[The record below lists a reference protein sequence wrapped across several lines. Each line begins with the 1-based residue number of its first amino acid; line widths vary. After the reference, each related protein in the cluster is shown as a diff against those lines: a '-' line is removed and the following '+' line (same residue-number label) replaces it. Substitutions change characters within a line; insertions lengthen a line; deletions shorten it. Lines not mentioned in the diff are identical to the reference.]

1 MAIVKNIK
9 KDEPLK
15 LIPWL
20 DEAGEIEKQDKEE
33 AVKEYKKI
41 AAIYPLNEK
50 VYDRLMILYRQLK
63 TPKEELL
70 WINKAIR
77 TFEEKFKAATVKPSA
92 KIASISKSLIRSMG
106 LADKKG
112 KSYYLPQP
120 IARWTRRKELL
131 EKKQKAR

>member
-15 LIPWL
+15 LVPWL
-20 DEAGEIEKQDKEE
+20 EEAAEMEKQDKEE
-33 AVKEYKKI
+33 AVKEYRKI
-41 AAIYPLNEK
+41 ASAYPLNEK

-63 TPKEELL
+63 MPRDELI
-70 WINKAIR
+70 WIDKAIR
-77 TFEEKFKAATVKPSA
+77 VFEEKFNSAAPKHSPKV
-92 KIASISKSLIRSMG
+92 ASLSKSLIRSMG

-131 EKKQKAR
+131 QKKQKA

>member
-1 MAIVKNIK
+1 MAVVKNIK

-20 DEAGEIEKQDKEE
+20 DEAVETEKRDKEE

-41 AAIYPLNEK
+41 VAVYPLNEK

-63 TPKEELL
+63 MPKDELF

-77 TFEEKFKAATVKPSA
+77 TFEEKFNTTTVKHSA

-112 KSYYLPQP
+112 KAYYLPQP

-131 EKKQKAR
+131 EKKQKSI

>member
-20 DEAGEIEKQDKEE
+20 GEASELEKQDKEE

-41 AAIYPLNEK
+41 AAAYPLNEK

-63 TPKEELL
+63 MPKEESF

-77 TFEEKFKAATVKPSA
+77 TFEEKFKTTTVRPSA
-92 KIASISKSLIRSMG
+92 KVASISKSLIRSMG

-131 EKKQKAR
+131 EKKQ

>member
-20 DEAGEIEKQDKEE
+20 GEATEMEKQDKEQ
-33 AVKEYKKI
+33 AVKEYVKI
-41 AAIYPLNEK
+41 AEVYPLNEK

-63 TPKEELL
+63 MPKQELL
-70 WINKAIR
+70 WINRAIR
-77 TFEEKFKAATVKPSA
+77 IFDEKFKTRTVKHTG
-92 KIASISKSLIRSMG
+92 KIASISKSLIRSTG

-131 EKKQKAR
+131 EKRQSIR

>member
-1 MAIVKNIK
+1 MAVVKNIK

-20 DEAGEIEKQDKEE
+20 DEAGEKERRDKEE
-33 AVKEYKKI
+33 AIKEYKKI
-41 AAIYPLNEK
+41 AVVYPFNEK

-63 TPKEELL
+63 MPKDELI

-77 TFEEKFKAATVKPSA
+77 MFEEKFKTSALKPSA
-92 KIASISKSLIRSMG
+92 KVASISRSLIRSIG

-131 EKKQKAR
+131 QKKQQA

>member
-1 MAIVKNIK
+1 MAKVKNIR

-15 LIPWL
+15 LVPWL
-20 DEAGEIEKQDKEE
+20 DEAGDLEKQDKEE
-33 AVKEYKKI
+33 AVNEYKKI
-41 AAIYPLNEK
+41 VAVYPLNEK

-63 TPKEELL
+63 MPKEELW

-77 TFEEKFKAATVKPSA
+77 IFEEKFRAATVQPSA

-131 EKKQKAR
+131 EKKLGS

>member
-9 KDEPLK
+9 KGEPLK

-20 DEAGEIEKQDKEE
+20 NEASEMEKRDREAAIE
-33 AVKEYKKI
+33 EYKKI
-41 AAIYPLNEK
+41 AVAYPLNEK
-50 VYDRLMILYRQLK
+50 VYDRLMILFRQLK
-63 TPKEELL
+63 MNKEELW

-77 TFEEKFKAATVKPSA
+77 IFEENFRNTKVTPAA
-92 KIASISKSLIRSMG
+92 KIASISRSLIRSMG

-112 KSYYLPQP
+112 KAYYLPQP

-131 EKKQKAR
+131 EKKPKP

>member
-1 MAIVKNIK
+1 MARIKNIK

-15 LIPWL
+15 LVPWL
-20 DEAGEIEKQDKEE
+20 DEAGEMEKEDREE
-33 AVKEYKKI
+33 AVNEYKRI
-41 AAIYPLNEK
+41 AAVYPLNEK

-63 TPKEELL
+63 MPKEELF

-77 TFEEKFKAATVKPSA
+77 TFEEKFKAGTSTPSP

-112 KSYYLPQP
+112 KSYYLPEP
-120 IARWTRRKELL
+120 IARWTKRKELL
-131 EKKQKAR
+131 EKKHRS

>member
-20 DEAGEIEKQDKEE
+20 DEAGEMEKQDREE

-41 AAIYPLNEK
+41 AAVYPLNEK

-63 TPKEELL
+63 MPKEELL

-77 TFEEKFKAATVKPSA
+77 TFEEKFKTATSEA
-92 KIASISKSLIRSMG
+92 FCENCIHQQISDSFYGIGR
-106 LADKKG
+106 
-112 KSYYLPQP
+112 
-120 IARWTRRKELL
+120 
-131 EKKQKAR
+131 QKR

>member
-1 MAIVKNIK
+1 MAVVKNIK

-20 DEAGEIEKQDKEE
+20 DEAGEKERRDKEE
-33 AVKEYKKI
+33 AIKEYKKI
-41 AAIYPLNEK
+41 AVVYPFNEK

-63 TPKEELL
+63 MPKDELI

-77 TFEEKFKAATVKPSA
+77 MFEEKFKTSAPKPSA
-92 KIASISKSLIRSMG
+92 KVASISRSLIRSIG

-131 EKKQKAR
+131 QKKQQA

>member
-9 KDEPLK
+9 KNEPLK

-20 DEAGEIEKQDKEE
+20 GEATEMEKQDKEE

-41 AAIYPLNEK
+41 AAVYPLNEK
-50 VYDRLMILYRQLK
+50 VYDLYRQLK
-63 TPKEELL
+63 MPKEELL
-70 WINKAIR
+70 WIHKAIR
-77 TFEEKFKAATVKPSA
+77 TFEEKFKTTTVKPSA

-112 KSYYLPQP
+112 KSNYLPQP

-131 EKKQKAR
+131 EKKQKA

>member
-1 MAIVKNIK
+1 MAVVKNIK

-20 DEAGEIEKQDKEE
+20 DEAGEKERRDKEE
-33 AVKEYKKI
+33 AIKEYKKI
-41 AAIYPLNEK
+41 AVVYPFNEK

-63 TPKEELL
+63 MPKDELI

-77 TFEEKFKAATVKPSA
+77 MFEEKFKTSAPKPSS
-92 KIASISKSLIRSMG
+92 KVASISRSLIRSIG

-131 EKKQKAR
+131 QKKQQA

>member
-1 MAIVKNIK
+1 MARVKNIN

-20 DEAGEIEKQDKEE
+20 GEAGDLEKQDKEE
-33 AVKEYKKI
+33 AVNEYKKI
-41 AAIYPLNEK
+41 ASAYPLNEK

-63 TPKEELL
+63 MPKEELI

-77 TFEEKFKAATVKPSA
+77 IFEEKFKTATVKPSA

-131 EKKQKAR
+131 EKTRKS

>member
-20 DEAGEIEKQDKEE
+20 GEATEIEKQDKEE
-33 AVKEYKKI
+33 AIKEYKKI
-41 AAIYPLNEK
+41 AAAYPTNEK

-63 TPKEELL
+63 MPKEELL

-77 TFEEKFKAATVKPSA
+77 TFEEKFKTASTKHSA
-92 KIASISKSLIRSMG
+92 KVASISKSLIRSMG

-112 KSYYLPQP
+112 RSYYLPQP
-120 IARWTRRKELL
+120 IARWARRKELL
-131 EKKQKAR
+131 EKKQKTR

>member
-1 MAIVKNIK
+1 MARIKNIK

-15 LIPWL
+15 LVPWL
-20 DEAGEIEKQDKEE
+20 DEAGEMEKEDREQ
-33 AVKEYKKI
+33 AVNEYKRI
-41 AAIYPLNEK
+41 AAVYPLNEK

-63 TPKEELL
+63 MPKEELF

-77 TFEEKFKAATVKPSA
+77 TFEEKFKAGMSTPSP

-112 KSYYLPQP
+112 KSYYLPEP
-120 IARWTRRKELL
+120 IARWTKRKELL
-131 EKKQKAR
+131 EKKRRS

>member
-1 MAIVKNIK
+1 MAKVRNIK

-15 LIPWL
+15 LVPWL
-20 DEAGEIEKQDKEE
+20 NEAGELEKQDKNE
-33 AVKEYKKI
+33 AIDEYKKI
-41 AAIYPLNEK
+41 VAVYPLNEK
-50 VYDRLMILYRQLK
+50 AYDRLMILCRQLK
-63 TPKEELL
+63 MTKEEAL

-77 TFEEKFKAATVKPSA
+77 VFEEKFSASASKPNA

-131 EKKQKAR
+131 EKKMKS

>member
-20 DEAGEIEKQDKEE
+20 GEATEIEKQDKEE
-33 AVKEYKKI
+33 AIKEYKKI
-41 AAIYPLNEK
+41 AAAYPTNEK

-63 TPKEELL
+63 MPKEELL

-77 TFEEKFKAATVKPSA
+77 TFEEKFKKYH
-92 KIASISKSLIRSMG
+92 
-106 LADKKG
+106 D
-112 KSYYLPQP
+112 SYYTEDTLRDKV
-120 IARWTRRKELL
+120 AVT
-131 EKKQKAR
+131 KAILQ

>member
-9 KDEPLK
+9 KGEPLK

-20 DEAGEIEKQDKEE
+20 NEASETEKRDKEAAIE
-33 AVKEYKKI
+33 EYKKI
-41 AAIYPLNEK
+41 AVAYPLNEK
-50 VYDRLMILYRQLK
+50 VYDRLMILLRQLK
-63 TPKEELL
+63 RHKEELW

-77 TFEEKFKAATVKPSA
+77 IFEENFRKKKVKPTA

-131 EKKQKAR
+131 EKKPKS